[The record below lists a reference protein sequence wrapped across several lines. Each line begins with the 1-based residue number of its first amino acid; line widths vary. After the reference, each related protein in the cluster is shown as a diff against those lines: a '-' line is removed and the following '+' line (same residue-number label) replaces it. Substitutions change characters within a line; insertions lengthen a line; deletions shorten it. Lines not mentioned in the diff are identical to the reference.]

1 MAGRVLIAGGSG
13 LVGRALAASLAAAG
27 AEVVVLSRSASDPR
41 PARGIR
47 FVRGDGLTPVGWEAE
62 CEGARAIVNLTGENV
77 GAGRWTKARKQL
89 LVASRLEP
97 TRALVEAIAGAAH
110 RPGVLIQGSA
120 VGYYGAHGDQ
130 ALDEEAPAGR
140 GFLPELALAWEEA
153 SRPVE
158 ALGVR
163 RVVAR
168 TGLVLAREGGALAKM
183 LPPFRLGL
191 GGPLGSGRQWMSWI
205 HLADQVAAL
214 RFLLERE
221 DLAGAFNLAAPEP
234 ASNREFSR
242 ALAGALGRPCLA
254 RVPALAL
261 RLALGEMSGI
271 LLTGQRVLPRRL
283 LQAGYRFRFPA
294 IGAALADLVG
304 ARGQG

>member
-1 MAGRVLIAGGSG
+1 MAGRILIAGGSG

-27 AEVVVLSRSASDPR
+27 SDVVVLSRSEVAPR
-41 PARGIR
+41 PARGVR
-47 FVRGDGLTPVGWEAE
+47 FVRWDGLTPVGWEAE
-62 CEGARAIVNLTGENV
+62 CEGARAIVNLAGENV

-89 LVASRLEP
+89 LVTSRLEP
-97 TRALVEAIAGAAH
+97 TRALIEAIAEAAH

-120 VGYYGAHGDQ
+120 VGYYGAQGDQ
-130 ALDEEAPAGR
+130 GLTEEAPAGR
-140 GFLPELALAWEEA
+140 GFLPELAVAWEEA

-163 RVVAR
+163 RVLAR

-234 ASNREFSR
+234 ASNAEFSQ
-242 ALAGALGRPCLA
+242 ALAGALGRPCFA

-261 RLALGEMSGI
+261 RLALGEMAGI
-271 LLTGQRVLPRRL
+271 VLAGQRAMPRRL
-283 LQAGYRFRFPA
+283 HQAGYRFRFTA

-304 ARGQG
+304 ERREP

>member
-1 MAGRVLIAGGSG
+1 VQIETAW
-13 LVGRALAASLAAAG
+13 RARLLDW
-27 AEVVVLSRSASDPR
+27 RN
-41 PARGIR
+41 
-47 FVRGDGLTPVGWEAE
+47 GDGGWGYAP
-62 CEGARAIVNLTGENV
+62 ATR
-77 GAGRWTKARKQL
+77 
-89 LVASRLEP
+89 SRLEP
-97 TRALVEAIAGAAH
+97 TC
-110 RPGVLIQGSA
+110 
-120 VGYYGAHGDQ
+120 
-130 ALDEEAPAGR
+130 
-140 GFLPELALAWEEA
+140 LALL
-153 SRPVE
+153 
-158 ALGVR
+158 ALSGDID
-163 RVVAR
+163 AR
-168 TGLVLAREGGALAKM
+168 AARAVLAEWPRRGGLLVDGDGLPVNYAFNGLALLAW
-183 LPPFRLGL
+183 LGL